1 MSMLQLSFSRF
12 VMVSFQVSV
21 AEAEVEDVNQKF
33 VDEANEEEEPL
44 MSDRMRPPPPFDY
57 TML

>member
-1 MSMLQLSFSRF
+1 
-12 VMVSFQVSV
+12 MVSFQVSV

-33 VDEANEEEEPL
+33 VDEANEEEEEEEEPL

>member
-1 MSMLQLSFSRF
+1 
-12 VMVSFQVSV
+12 MVSFQVSV

-33 VDEANEEEEPL
+33 VDEANEEEEEEPL

>member
-1 MSMLQLSFSRF
+1 MLQLSFSRL
-12 VMVSFQVSV
+12 VMASLQVSV

-33 VDEANEEEEPL
+33 VDQANQEEEPL